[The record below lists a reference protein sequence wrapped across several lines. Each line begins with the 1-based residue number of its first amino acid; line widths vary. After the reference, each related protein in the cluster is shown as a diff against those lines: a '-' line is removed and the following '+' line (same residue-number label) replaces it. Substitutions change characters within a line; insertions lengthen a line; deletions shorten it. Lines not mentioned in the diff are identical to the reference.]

1 MKNESSTVENYI
13 KAIYSLC
20 DKNGKTTVSAVAE
33 RVQNN
38 PSSVS
43 DMIRRLHE
51 KGLLENK
58 SKLILSKEGNLLA
71 CQLIRKHR
79 LWETF
84 LVRVLNFKWDEVHDI
99 AEQLEHV
106 HSPLLT
112 ERLEVFLE
120 YPKFDPHGDPIP
132 DKKGNLPDL
141 NAIPLTEAEVDQLY
155 IFRSVATD
163 KSDFLNHLNKKGLQL
178 GQKWKVTE
186 KEEFDGSVK
195 LLIDENKEVYF
206 SETVAQNLYVS
217 AI

>member
-1 MKNESSTVENYI
+1 M
-13 KAIYSLC
+13 AL
-20 DKNGKTTVSAVAE
+20 
-33 RVQNN
+33 
-38 PSSVS
+38 
-43 DMIRRLHE
+43 
-51 KGLLENK
+51 
-58 SKLILSKEGNLLA
+58 
-71 CQLIRKHR
+71 
-79 LWETF
+79 
-84 LVRVLNFKWDEVHDI
+84 
-99 AEQLEHV
+99 
-106 HSPLLT
+106 
-112 ERLEVFLE
+112 LE

>member
-1 MKNESSTVENYI
+1 M
-13 KAIYSLC
+13 
-20 DKNGKTTVSAVAE
+20 
-33 RVQNN
+33 
-38 PSSVS
+38 
-43 DMIRRLHE
+43 
-51 KGLLENK
+51 
-58 SKLILSKEGNLLA
+58 SKEGNLLA
-71 CQLIRKHR
+71 RQLIRKHR